1 MKWPIRTLSILGLIG
16 ALIVGY
22 HWASCPRTPE
32 ALFKARCS
40 ACHELRTERLCE
52 FPATQR
58 PTIVDTMRRLHE
70 AAEVIDEE
78 EAVIIRRYL
87 EESLVCH

>member
-1 MKWPIRTLSILGLIG
+1 MKWLVRALSILGLIG
-16 ALIVGY
+16 ALIGGY
-22 HWASCPRTPE
+22 HWATRPRTPE

-52 FPATQR
+52 FPPAQR